1 MSCHRDVERGTSRGP
16 SPWRSSAATSC
27 ASRAPTLPGLRVR
40 WPEERRS
47 AVAGHPCACA
57 APCPAPPARLAPAAT
72 CASWLPTQ
80 VGASCLC
87 VAPRA
92 PVCGPD
98 IPFTAVDDADAEL
111 EKRLAAL
118 GKGTRDWKD
127 VRSEREGKA
136 KGGESTVKASSSA
149 PVDDASWAGET
160 VFFEGPPSRGDLA
173 VNVLLGVTLLWL
185 ARPLASPVGL
195 PPCLWLPPSPPPHHP
210 LTLFHA
216 SLNAAAVAGSSGE
229 GAVGV
234 LQGHRQAGVG
244 EEHLPLCLCDFPSVL
259 WTLPPGGQ
267 LVWRADTV
275 HARHVSHS
283 RGGVRFLFADEGSAS
298 HRAGCRPLGAFCWR
312 ANVAHGAVDRCREA
326 VCTGRPLTRTCV
338 RTG

>member
-1 MSCHRDVERGTSRGP
+1 MRRIECGMLPPWRCQRHHSRVP
-16 SPWRSSAATSC
+16 SPWRSAATSC
-27 ASRAPTLPGLRVR
+27 ASRASTLLGLRVR

-47 AVAGHPCACA
+47 AAAGHPCACA

-244 EEHLPLCLCDFPSVL
+244 EEHLAIRRFADAAWAYSGPTLGSVL
-259 WTLPPGGQ
+259 TRHLTP
-267 LVWRADTV
+267 AV
-275 HARHVSHS
+275 HCS
-283 RGGVRFLFADEGSAS
+283 RGGVRVILADEGSAG
-298 HRAGCRPLGAFCWR
+298 HRARCWPLGALYC
-312 ANVAHGAVDRCREA
+312 CS
-326 VCTGRPLTRTCV
+326 C
-338 RTG
+338 